1 MPTPLMTTST
11 LLRLLLVTVLCG
23 LTVPVMSADKEK
35 FGTLPEPPAPVKNYQ
50 APPPA
55 DETIP
60 EPEVVITTRGEEQR
74 EEHRIG
80 GRLYMVKVT
89 PKNAPPYYLYDPDGR
104 GKFVK
109 SDFLPTTSPPL
120 WVIKRF

>member
-1 MPTPLMTTST
+1 MTISSW
-11 LLRLLLVTVLCG
+11 LRLLLVSVLYG
-23 LTVPVMSADKEK
+23 LAVPAMSADKEK
-35 FGTLPEPPAPVKNYQ
+35 FGALPEPPAPVENYRA
-50 APPPA
+50 APSDSDPA
-55 DETIP
+55 IP

-104 GKFVK
+104 GNFVK
-109 SDFLPTTSPPL
+109 SDFLPTTSPPQ